1 MPLVFQLIH
10 GFTEAT
16 SDESQEA
23 ILKEEREGE
32 KANVCQTTQEHDI

>member
-10 GFTEAT
+10 GAT